1 MKKGKLKIIIICLV
15 IVLLVGFGFNYFN
28 KNQTYSYEWVKVED
42 SSIGQYKLYV
52 NNSFGRHIDG
62 TVRLVFINGKT
73 KKVDISKDGTLFVKD
88 VISDV
93 RNPMKR

>member
-1 MKKGKLKIIIICLV
+1 VKKGKVKIIILILV
-15 IVLLVGFGFNYFN
+15 IVLLGGFGITYFN

-42 SSIGQYKLYV
+42 SSVGQYKLYV
-52 NNSFGRHIDG
+52 NNSFGKHIDG